1 MMDLMAFPMEVLTF
15 IVMLV
20 SDETELLKLPFIKRN
35 TVKNATDRNLTLI
48 SPKTLCILSRVCK
61 SFQTEFTSNIY
72 WTPLMVRDFR
82 KGKEYKRPHKNCRKT
97 YMEKLILPDIEPKLR
112 LYNMILIWNQ
122 EQLSIQTNN
131 ADIFLKEI
139 QDAVVNPNF
148 DKQLYKY
155 KVKGLQKIELL
166 EPTTK
171 TLKLNLGYLG
181 YVDYLNSTIQ
191 SDLVYP
197 IQFHTMYV
205 WRNACLSRIK
215 RSNIRITEMQGNI
228 EKYQKIVDGIKL
240 I

>member
-1 MMDLMAFPMEVLTF
+1 MRF
-15 IVMLV
+15 I
-20 SDETELLKLPFIKRN
+20 F
-35 TVKNATDRNLTLI
+35 
-48 SPKTLCILSRVCK
+48 
-61 SFQTEFTSNIY
+61 
-72 WTPLMVRDFR
+72 
-82 KGKEYKRPHKNCRKT
+82 
-97 YMEKLILPDIEPKLR
+97 
-112 LYNMILIWNQ
+112 LIWNQ
-122 EQLSIQTNN
+122 KQLSIQTNN
-131 ADIFLKEI
+131 ADIYLKEI

-171 TLKLNLGYLG
+171 SLKVAGVDLGYLD

-205 WRNACLSRIK
+205 WRNACLSRIN

-228 EKYQKIVDGIKL
+228 EKYQKTVDGIKL

>member
-1 MMDLMAFPMEVLTF
+1 MMDLMDFPMEVLTL
-15 IVMLV
+15 IIMLV
-20 SDETELLKLPFIKRN
+20 SDETELSELSFLKRN
-35 TVKNATDRNLTLI
+35 TVKNATDKNLTLI

-181 YVDYLNSTIQ
+181 YVDYLNSTNQ

-205 WRNACLSRIK
+205 WRNACLSRIN
-215 RSNIRITEMQGNI
+215 RSNLRIKEMQGNI
-228 EKYQKIVDGIKL
+228 EKYQKTVDGIKL

>member
-35 TVKNATDRNLTLI
+35 TVKNATNKNLTLI

-61 SFQTEFTSNIY
+61 SFRTEFTSNIY
-72 WTPLMVRDFR
+72 WIPLMVRDFR

-148 DKQLYKY
+148 DSLVYKY
-155 KVKGLQKIELL
+155 RVEGLQRIKLL
-166 EPTTK
+166 EPTTR
-171 TLKLNLGYLG
+171 TLKHDFGNLDYK
-181 YVDYLNSTIQ
+181 DYLNSNIR
-191 SDLVYP
+191 SDLVCP
-197 IQFHTMYV
+197 IQFYTIYV
-205 WRNACLSRIK
+205 WRNACLSSIN
-215 RSNIRITEMQGNI
+215 RSNIRIKEMQGNI
-228 EKYQKIVDGIKL
+228 EKHQKTVDGIKL